1 MDSLTRDA
9 AESVTASL
17 NYLLPMAG
25 RPVSYTFEPPPGT
38 PWRTGEYR
46 PTSVAIRDGR
56 ARAARLSLDENGF
69 LLTRRPSMVANFS
82 DEEAVR
88 TLYYPEVERLV
99 GELTGADKVVAF
111 DHNLRSSKA
120 PPGEARGIKEPVK
133 RVHNDFTELSGP
145 RRAAEELSARGLEVG
160 ELLKRRFALINL
172 WRPMRGPVEDSPLA
186 VCEAKSI
193 AQHDLVAA
201 DLVYRDRVGETYSIT
216 YSPAH
221 RWFYFPH
228 MTREE
233 ALLIKCFD
241 SAVDGRARFTAHSSF
256 ENPQAAADAAPRE
269 SIEVRTLVLFKPD
282 A

>member
-1 MDSLTRDA
+1 MDSLARDK
-9 AESVTASL
+9 AETVTTSL
-17 NYLLPMAG
+17 NYLQPMAG

-56 ARAARLSLDENGF
+56 ARAGGSSLDENGF
-69 LLTRRPSMVANFS
+69 LLAHRPSVVADFY

-88 TLYYPEVERLV
+88 ALYYPEVERLV

-111 DHNLRSSKA
+111 DHNLRSSA
-120 PPGEARGIKEPVK
+120 VPPGGADGIKEPVK

-145 RRAAEELSARGLEVG
+145 RRAAEELAARGLEAG
-160 ELLKRRFALINL
+160 ELLKRRFALVNL
-172 WRPMRGPVEDSPLA
+172 WRPIRGPVEDSPLA

-193 AQHDLVAA
+193 APRDLVAA

-216 YSPAH
+216 YNPAH

-241 SAVDGRARFTAHSSF
+241 SAVDGRTRFTAHSSF
-256 ENPQAAADAAPRE
+256 E
-269 SIEVRTLVLFKPD
+269 
-282 A
+282 

>member
-1 MDSLTRDA
+1 MDTLARDEV
-9 AESVTASL
+9 ESVTASL
-17 NYLLPMAG
+17 NYLQPMAG

-56 ARAARLSLDENGF
+56 ARAAQLSLDENGF
-69 LLTRRPSMVANFS
+69 LLVRRPSVVADFY
-82 DEEAVR
+82 DEQAVR
-88 TLYYPEVERLV
+88 TLYFPEVERV
-99 GELTGADKVVAF
+99 VAELTGADKVVAF
-111 DHNLRSSKA
+111 DHNLRNSAA
-120 PPGEARGIKEPVK
+120 PPQGARGIREPVK

-145 RRAAEELSARGLEVG
+145 RRAAEELSARGLDAAA
-160 ELLKRRFALINL
+160 LLKRRFALVNL
-172 WRPMRGPVEDSPLA
+172 WRPIRGPVEDSPLA

-193 AQHDLVAA
+193 APHDLVAA

-216 YSPAH
+216 YNPAH

-241 SAVDGRARFTAHSSF
+241 SAADGRARFTAHSSF
-256 ENPQAAADAAPRE
+256 ENPQAAADAPPRE